1 VFYTNKLIKGVKM
14 KDRKYIFKKG
24 NWSIYVEPNGVFIE
38 AKHIGYSHLSVVK
51 MSDSTEVIYIME
63 SHISSEL
70 PLSVQDFLIENNDIN
85 KWKEIR

>member
-1 VFYTNKLIKGVKM
+1 M

-38 AKHIGYSHLSVVK
+38 AKHIGYSHLTVSK

-63 SHISSEL
+63 RHISSEL
-70 PLSVQDFLIENNDIN
+70 PLSVQNFLIENNDIN
-85 KWKEIR
+85 KWNKLKDVK